1 MQVDLVSL
9 FVIVAAAFICP
20 IISALI
26 PKKLIP
32 ETVFLLIAGMILGP
46 NVFNSAQSDSAISL
60 LSDLGLGFLFL
71 LAGYEINPK
80 ELSGKQGRY
89 GFFTWLVTFA
99 IAIGICLAVPQS
111 HDNLFGWLA
120 TAIALTTTAFGT
132 LVPILSERGIA

>member
-46 NVFNSAQSDSAISL
+46 I
-60 LSDLGLGFLFL
+60 LGLDFYSYLP
-71 LAGYEINPK
+71 AM
-80 ELSGKQGRY
+80 R
-89 GFFTWLVTFA
+89 
-99 IAIGICLAVPQS
+99 
-111 HDNLFGWLA
+111 
-120 TAIALTTTAFGT
+120 
-132 LVPILSERGIA
+132 